1 MKDTRVQSKA
11 ENRGIS
17 EATRVVSGPLLPI
30 LQGFYLFC
38 FNPDEF
44 ADPSHNMT
52 P

>member
-1 MKDTRVQSKA
+1 MA

-17 EATRVVSGPLLPI
+17 EATPVISVPLLPI

-44 ADPSHNMT
+44 AHPIHNMT